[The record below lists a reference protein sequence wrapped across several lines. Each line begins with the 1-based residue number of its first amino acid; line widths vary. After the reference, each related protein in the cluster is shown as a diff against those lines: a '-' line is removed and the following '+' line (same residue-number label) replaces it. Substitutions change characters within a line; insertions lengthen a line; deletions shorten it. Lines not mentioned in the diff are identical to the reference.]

1 MKLNK
6 TETFMSEIE
15 KNDILLVDDKHENL
29 TALEVILN
37 NPKLNLHKATS
48 GNEALSLILEHDFAL
63 VLLDVQ
69 MPEMDGFE
77 TAELMRGIEKSKH
90 IPIIFVTAINQD
102 QQYVF
107 KGYEAGAVDFLFKP
121 LEADVLK
128 SKVDIFLD
136 LYNQRRTIKKQSLE
150 LEHKVTELNGAFLEL
165 QKKEKLLKHQA
176 EELAT
181 INQDLKE
188 FAYIVS
194 HDLKAPLRAISSL
207 VDWISSDYAEIFDA
221 KGKELL
227 DLLLGRVKRMHELI
241 EGILKYSRVG
251 RVKEDKAKIDLNQLV
266 TDVIGMVA
274 PPDNIKVDVKGKLP
288 IIVAEKTRIEQV
300 FQNLISNAIKYMD
313 KPKGSVL
320 LACREKADYWQFSV
334 ADNGPGIEEKHYK
347 KIFQIFQ
354 TLAPRDEI
362 ESTGVGLS
370 LVKKIIEMYGGKV
383 WVESE
388 VGIGSTFFITILKE
402 ISNNNK
408 DKS

>member
-1 MKLNK
+1 MNENEK
-6 TETFMSEIE
+6 T
-15 KNDILLVDDKHENL
+15 DILLVDDKHENL
-29 TALEVILN
+29 TALEVILDDS
-37 NPKLNLHKATS
+37 KLNLHKATS

-90 IPIIFVTAINQD
+90 IPIIFVTAINKD
-102 QQYVF
+102 RKYVF

-121 LEADVLK
+121 LEPEVLK

-136 LYNQRRTIKKQSLE
+136 LYNQRGTIKKQSLE

-165 QKKEKLLKHQA
+165 QKQEKLLKDQA
-176 EELAT
+176 EELAN

-207 VDWISSDYAEIFDA
+207 VDWIASDYADIFDD

-251 RVKEDKAKIDLNQLV
+251 RIKEDKVKVDLNQLV

-274 PPDNIKVDVKGKLP
+274 PPDNIKVGVKGKLP

-300 FQNLISNAIKYMD
+300 FQNLISNAIKHMD
-313 KPKGSVL
+313 KPKGSVQV
-320 LACREKADYWQFSV
+320 ACEEKDNYWQFSV

-354 TLAPRDEI
+354 TLVPRDEI

-370 LVKKIIEMYGGKV
+370 LVKKIVEMYGGKV

-388 VGIGSTFFITILKE
+388 VGMGSTFFITVQKE
-402 ISNNNK
+402 LSKNNG
-408 DKS
+408 DEL